1 MDDPEGPLFLTAAAE
16 DFAERDVLQCFF
28 SAFMLATLIAL
39 QKRGGGARGIATD
52 IVSTLDRPNPGEA
65 VCSWGQVEHGCAPVQ
80 FALSTRA
87 GTDCVGDAIRVV
99 TERQPDMT
107 DSSID
112 GIGAYDHV
120 HRSSMMSKLMDV
132 TGLRVEGAFPTVSVR
147 TG

>member
-1 MDDPEGPLFLTAAAE
+1 MGSGRTELCPF
-16 DFAERDVLQCFF
+16 QC
-28 SAFMLATLIAL
+28 
-39 QKRGGGARGIATD
+39 
-52 IVSTLDRPNPGEA
+52 
-65 VCSWGQVEHGCAPVQ
+65 
-80 FALSTRA
+80 ALSTRA
-87 GTDCVGDAIRVV
+87 GTDCVGHAIRVV

-120 HRSSMMSKLMDV
+120 HRSSMMSKLTDV